1 MPRINYPSE
10 ESIKLALELL
20 DSVSNQDF
28 SKVPENQPAYFLT
41 GSIYDFFDELKVYL
55 SSLSSS
61 KDKQVSLEA
70 FETLSGMAYDKL
82 KLDLGLV
89 H

>member
-1 MPRINYPSE
+1 MPKINYPSE

-20 DSVSNQDF
+20 DSVSSQDF
-28 SKVPENQPAYFLT
+28 SRVPENQPAYFIT
-41 GSIYDFFDELKVYL
+41 GSIYDLFDEIKVYIA
-55 SSLSSS
+55 SLSSP
-61 KDKQVSLEA
+61 KDKMVSLEA